1 MKKKYNLILLC
12 FLIFFSCKKE
22 GIEGPSL
29 NDLYGELNFETP
41 LAIVGD
47 SANFSQNE
55 DVYFTAEF
63 SKIVDW
69 KITIT
74 GLNSMSEKII
84 SGKSNII
91 DKSNSLWVGE
101 VTNLPF
107 FQEENCSV
115 LLSFKSH
122 EDSIFS
128 SLNINGT
135 KAYGNGNELL
145 VSDFENGFNPN
156 FTNFFQ
162 TTCLKKIENGGAGQ
176 GGKYLRQEGTC
187 DWDWLIGYVDYPSTN
202 WYQQGVLNADPE
214 NIYFN
219 IMIHGDSTLSPTNEA
234 NSLFKI
240 EFYEDEN
247 QDQYYD
253 PNSEDRLDY
262 EFDINWNGWRM
273 ISVKYSDLIMATDP
287 NGGGV
292 SGNSIREPNKIIKIR
307 TLLLA
312 NPESGFAKADV
323 DYIIW
328 SEGSPILE
336 Q

>member
-1 MKKKYNLILLC
+1 MN
-12 FLIFFSCKKE
+12 FLQQF
-22 GIEGPSL
+22 
-29 NDLYGELNFETP
+29 
-41 LAIVGD
+41 
-47 SANFSQNE
+47 
-55 DVYFTAEF
+55 
-63 SKIVDW
+63 
-69 KITIT
+69 
-74 GLNSMSEKII
+74 
-84 SGKSNII
+84 
-91 DKSNSLWVGE
+91 
-101 VTNLPF
+101 
-107 FQEENCSV
+107 
-115 LLSFKSH
+115 
-122 EDSIFS
+122 
-128 SLNINGT
+128 
-135 KAYGNGNELL
+135 
-145 VSDFENGFNPN
+145 
-156 FTNFFQ
+156 
-162 TTCLKKIENGGAGQ
+162 
-176 GGKYLRQEGTC
+176 GTC
-187 DWDWLIGYVDYPSTN
+187 DWDWLIGYVDYPSAN
-202 WYQQGVLNADPE
+202 WYQQGVLNADPN

-273 ISVKYSDLIMATDP
+273 ISIKYSDLIMATDP

>member
-12 FLIFFSCKKE
+12 FLILFSCKKD
-22 GIEGPSL
+22 GLEGPNL
-29 NDLYGELNFETP
+29 NDLYGELNFENA

-47 SANFSQNE
+47 SASFSQNE
-55 DVYFTAEF
+55 DVYFTAKF

-74 GLNSMSEKII
+74 GLNSMSEKVIT
-84 SGKSNII
+84 GKSSLI
-91 DKSNSLWVGE
+91 DKNNSLWRGE
-101 VTNLPF
+101 VTSLPF
-107 FQEENCSV
+107 FQEEDCSV
-115 LLSFKSH
+115 LLTFRNH
-122 EDSIFS
+122 ENSVS
-128 SLNINGT
+128 TSLNITGT
-135 KAYGNGNELL
+135 KNYGNGNELL

-162 TTCLKKIENGGAGQ
+162 TTCLKKIETGGAGQ

-187 DWDWLIGYVDYPSTN
+187 DWDWLIGYVDYPSAN
-202 WYQQGVLNADPE
+202 WYQQGVLNADPD

-273 ISVKYSDLIMATDP
+273 VSVRYSDLIMATDP
-287 NGGGV
+287 SGGGV
-292 SGNSIREPNKIIKIR
+292 NGNSIREPNKIIKIR

-328 SEGSPILE
+328 SEESPILE

>member
-1 MKKKYNLILLC
+1 M
-12 FLIFFSCKKE
+12 
-22 GIEGPSL
+22 
-29 NDLYGELNFETP
+29 
-41 LAIVGD
+41 
-47 SANFSQNE
+47 
-55 DVYFTAEF
+55 
-63 SKIVDW
+63 
-69 KITIT
+69 
-74 GLNSMSEKII
+74 
-84 SGKSNII
+84 
-91 DKSNSLWVGE
+91 GE

-115 LLSFKSH
+115 LLSFKNH

-187 DWDWLIGYVDYPSTN
+187 DWDWLIGYIDYPSAN

-273 ISVKYSDLIMATDP
+273 ISIKYSDLIMATDP